1 MQNELESIIE
11 KVQKLLRLAES
22 QNEFEAQSAVAKAR
36 LLMAKH
42 KLSMND
48 IQEKED
54 KVVQGETEK
63 MRSPW
68 KRTLAHVI
76 AKHFRCKTYLRHSSN
91 CYRVIFLGLEEDVEL
106 TSLIYKQV
114 VNIINISSRRKRLD
128 RKSYA
133 IGFIQGLDKK
143 LQEQSIK
150 MKKENEEEYALV
162 AVMPVPVI
170 KKYNEI
176 EKGFSG
182 NFKGKGIDQEQID
195 YNSYINGREDGL
207 NYSKDKELDEKAI

>member
-22 QNEFEAQSAVAKAR
+22 QNEYEAQSAVAKAR
-36 LLMAKH
+36 LLMARY

-76 AKHFRCKTYLRHSSN
+76 AKHFRCKTYLRNRGN

-143 LQEQSIK
+143 LRQQTIK
-150 MKKENEEEYALV
+150 MKNENEEEYALV

-182 NFKGKGIDQEQID
+182 NFKGKRIDQEQID
-195 YNSYINGREDGL
+195 YNSYQTGRQDGL
-207 NYSKDKELDEKAI
+207 NYSKDEELQEKVI